1 MGTRLR
7 DISFGFL
14 VIVST
19 IGEFDLDLL
28 QSDSC
33 VNSSFKTITLSWIEL
48 VVLLR
53 ACARYLRI
61 NHFAD
66 KRRFQCDIVLFEF
79 LY

>member
-1 MGTRLR
+1 M
-7 DISFGFL
+7 
-14 VIVST
+14 
-19 IGEFDLDLL
+19 EFDLDLL

-33 VNSSFKTITLSWIEL
+33 VNSSFKTIALSWTEL

-61 NHFAD
+61 NHFAE
-66 KRRFQCDIVLFEF
+66 KRHFQCDIVFFEF